1 MPLEIRILRIPCF
14 GWDAGKLVQSPISI
28 RLVKVRVAPFSL
40 NINKALAVMNANRQV
55 TLRVVQI
62 SINLHEFP
70 EYQTFDILASNA

>member
-1 MPLEIRILRIPCF
+1 
-14 GWDAGKLVQSPISI
+14 
-28 RLVKVRVAPFSL
+28 
-40 NINKALAVMNANRQV
+40 MNANRQV